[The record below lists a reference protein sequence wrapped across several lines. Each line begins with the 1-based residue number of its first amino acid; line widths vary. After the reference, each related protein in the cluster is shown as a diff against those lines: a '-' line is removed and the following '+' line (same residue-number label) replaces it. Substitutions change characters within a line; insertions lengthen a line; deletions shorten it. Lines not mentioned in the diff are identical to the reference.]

1 MTKLKVI
8 KQEQL
13 NDWAKEIFQK
23 NSFSMVDVSSKKQTF
38 RRALATGK
46 IFVGK
51 KVLNLIKN
59 KKMPKGNP
67 VALAEV
73 SAVLGVKKTTE
84 LIPLCHPLPIDHIAT
99 KVFLNEVDFSL
110 EVYCV
115 VSAVAKTGVE
125 MEAIMGV
132 NAALITIYDLSKIV
146 NPHLKI
152 DNVKLLIK
160 EGGKSGLWTNPD
172 GLPKYFLIMKVKLE
186 LFGASRDLSNKNFL
200 EFNIEEKISIKDFK
214 KKIIN
219 YVDKNFKGNEYYKK
233 IIEKSAFCSED
244 NNIIPENYK
253 IIKDQKIGIIPPIG
267 GG

>member
-23 NSFSMVDVSSKKQTF
+23 NSFNMVDVSSKKETF

-51 KVLNLIKN
+51 EVFNLIKN
-59 KKMPKGNP
+59 KKMPKGDP

-84 LIPLCHPLPIDHIAT
+84 LIPLCHPLPIDHTAT

-132 NAALITIYDLSKIV
+132 NAALITIYDLSKII
-146 NPHLKI
+146 NPH
-152 DNVKLLIK
+152 
-160 EGGKSGLWTNPD
+160 
-172 GLPKYFLIMKVKLE
+172 
-186 LFGASRDLSNKNFL
+186 
-200 EFNIEEKISIKDFK
+200 
-214 KKIIN
+214 
-219 YVDKNFKGNEYYKK
+219 
-233 IIEKSAFCSED
+233 
-244 NNIIPENYK
+244 
-253 IIKDQKIGIIPPIG
+253 
-267 GG
+267 

>member
-23 NSFSMVDVSSKKQTF
+23 NSFNMADVSSKKETF

-51 KVLNLIKN
+51 EVFNLIKN
-59 KKMPKGNP
+59 KKMPKGDP

-84 LIPLCHPLPIDHIAT
+84 LIPLCHPLPIDHTAT

-172 GLPKYFLIMKVKLE
+172 GLPK
-186 LFGASRDLSNKNFL
+186 FL
-200 EFNIEEKISIKDFK
+200 ENIF
-214 KKIIN
+214 
-219 YVDKNFKGNEYYKK
+219 
-233 IIEKSAFCSED
+233 
-244 NNIIPENYK
+244 
-253 IIKDQKIGIIPPIG
+253 
-267 GG
+267 